1 MAKTKTSKLFERWY
15 NKSGARLFDKIG
27 RKRSK
32 LWMREV
38 YNSIRGEKNPKTGK
52 KYTHRETINKIKN
65 RREFL
70 DAEQLGSQNLMEQ
83 LFSADSTAKRRF
95 KGGHRFNFM
104 NTTFVRAKN
113 GSIYMLYM
121 DGTAGSPTP
130 NYMEYT
136 QEQVQDL
143 YKLIAG
149 SRESALKWIFDN
161 GEYLQW

>member
-52 KYTHRETINKIKN
+52 NYTHRETINKIKN

-70 DAEQLGSQNLMEQ
+70 GAPDLGAIN
-83 LFSADSTAKRRF
+83 LFSNLYQMITPAEKRKF
-95 KGGHRFNFM
+95 KGGKLFIYKNQTFIRRTNGDIYFLFM
-104 NTTFVRAKN
+104 D
-113 GSIYMLYM
+113 S
-121 DGTAGSPTP
+121 TAGSPTP
-130 NYMEYT
+130 NYMILNDDIRNNLY
-136 QEQVQDL
+136 QE
-143 YKLIAG
+143 IAG
-149 SRESALKWIFDN
+149 GRNEFFKWLDEN
-161 GEYLQW
+161 GVYIV